1 MGLHSGF
8 TLPSGDKIITTDWTA
23 VVFGVGWED
32 IGDPYQ
38 VTEYKKVG
46 DLVFIRG
53 LPTSG
58 ANNWADQAGI
68 FNLPEGFRP
77 VARVICPTEVEDK
90 VYGRVDILAGG
101 DVQYQHGGGGSGWV
115 CLDGIVF
122 SID

>member
-8 TLPSGDKIITTDWTA
+8 ILPSGDKIITTDWTA
-23 VVFGVGWED
+23 VSFGTGWSNVG
-32 IGDPYQ
+32 GGYQ
-38 VTEYKKVG
+38 DAKYKKVG

-58 ANNWADQAGI
+58 ANNWAGQPGI

-77 VARVICPTEVEDK
+77 VARVICSTEVEDK
-90 VYGRVDILAGG
+90 VYGRVDILANG
-101 DVQYQHGGGGSGWV
+101 DVQYQHGGAGSGWV

-122 SID
+122 SVD